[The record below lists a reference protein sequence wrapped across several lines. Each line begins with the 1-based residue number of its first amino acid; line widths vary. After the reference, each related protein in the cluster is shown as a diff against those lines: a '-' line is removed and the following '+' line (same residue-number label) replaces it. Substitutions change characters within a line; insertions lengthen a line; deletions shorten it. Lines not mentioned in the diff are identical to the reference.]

1 MGRDSKDPVATRLW
15 VTLFVLFFLLGAV
28 AGFIALLSD

>member
-15 VTLFVLFFLLGAV
+15 VTLVVLLFLLGAV